1 MSLTWNG
8 GSAQKLVIAIAME
21 GLWLIGED
29 TVREA
34 TNDIPLDTGT
44 LRRSSAVTAG
54 DLPDPETAY
63 AEAKAGTHQGKKPR
77 RSYSEKRTIFV
88 SYSTPYATRLH
99 EDLTWKPRNWK
110 YNTKGKRIPK
120 PAVGGPKWLERALVK
135 TWARRDRMFARARK
149 KIEGS
154 R

>member
-8 GSAQKLVIAIAME
+8 GSAKELVIAIAME

-34 TNDIPLDTGT
+34 MNNIPLDTGT

-54 DLPDPETAY
+54 DLPDPEKAY
-63 AEAKAGTHQGKKPR
+63 AEAKARTQQSKKTR
-77 RSYSEKRTIFV
+77 RFYSKRPSIYV
-88 SYSTPYATRLH
+88 SYNTPYAAHLH
-99 EDLTWKPRNWK
+99 EDLTWKPRDWK
-110 YNTKGKRIPK
+110 YNTKGNRIPK
-120 PAVGGPKWLERALVK
+120 PAVGGPKWLELALVK

>member
-8 GSAQKLVIAIAME
+8 DSAQKLVIAIAME

-29 TVREA
+29 AIREA
-34 TNDIPLDTGT
+34 TNNVPLDTGT
-44 LRRSSAVTAG
+44 LRRSAAVTAG

-77 RSYSEKRTIFV
+77 RTLSGRPTIYV
-88 SYSTPYATRLH
+88 SYNTPYAARLH
-99 EDLTWKPRNWK
+99 EDLKWKPRGWK

-120 PAVGGPKWLERALVK
+120 PAVGGPKWLELALVK
-135 TWARRDRMFARARK
+135 AWARRERMFARARK

-154 R
+154 K